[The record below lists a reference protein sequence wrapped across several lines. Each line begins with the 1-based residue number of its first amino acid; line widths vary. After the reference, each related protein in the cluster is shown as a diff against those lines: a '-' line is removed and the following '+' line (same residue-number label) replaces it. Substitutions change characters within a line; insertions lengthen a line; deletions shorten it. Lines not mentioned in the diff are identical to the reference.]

1 MSNDVRTES
10 RLSRVKVE
18 VVSGGTQAEETPQAT
33 RTTMIVGAL
42 AWLALFVVRN
52 RTAWDLLMAGSVV
65 ATLPVLI
72 VFLIF
77 QRHFVRGIAMSGL
90 K

>member
-1 MSNDVRTES
+1 MRSTISKKLTRAG
-10 RLSRVKVE
+10 
-18 VVSGGTQAEETPQAT
+18 VV
-33 RTTMIVGAL
+33 VGIAI
-42 AWLALFVVRN
+42 
-52 RTAWDLLMAGSVV
+52 MAGSVV

>member
-1 MSNDVRTES
+1 
-10 RLSRVKVE
+10 
-18 VVSGGTQAEETPQAT
+18 
-33 RTTMIVGAL
+33 
-42 AWLALFVVRN
+42 
-52 RTAWDLLMAGSVV
+52 MAGSVV

-72 VFLIF
+72 VFLLF

>member
-1 MSNDVRTES
+1 
-10 RLSRVKVE
+10 
-18 VVSGGTQAEETPQAT
+18 
-33 RTTMIVGAL
+33 
-42 AWLALFVVRN
+42 
-52 RTAWDLLMAGSVV
+52 MAGSVV

>member
-1 MSNDVRTES
+1 
-10 RLSRVKVE
+10 
-18 VVSGGTQAEETPQAT
+18 
-33 RTTMIVGAL
+33 
-42 AWLALFVVRN
+42 VVRN

-72 VFLIF
+72 VFLLF